1 MAIIITVKL
10 VGVFRIDRFKE
21 QSYPLPCGSRAVDV
35 IEALNLSRRL
45 LGIILINGAHASEN
59 DQLQSG
65 DCLTL
70 MPLIEGG

>member
-1 MAIIITVKL
+1 MIVTVKL

-21 QSYPLPCGSRAVDV
+21 QRFSLVGGSRAADV
-35 IEALNLSRRL
+35 VETLELSRRL
-45 LGIILINGAHASEN
+45 LGIILINGTHASEE
-59 DQLQSG
+59 DQLQDG